1 METEC
6 EVRRR
11 LMCRRDWVVGG
22 RSALGSGSFGAIL
35 PSSRSYTYIYMYL
48 SQRGARE
55 FSRSL
60 ERARWARPTLDMAG
74 VTPGVGYA

>member
-1 METEC
+1 MRGPQAPDVPKGLGGGGPFC
-6 EVRRR
+6 IGIRQF
-11 LMCRRDWVVGG
+11 RRDLAVKPQ
-22 RSALGSGSFGAIL
+22 LHL
-35 PSSRSYTYIYMYL
+35 YIYMYL

-60 ERARWARPTLDMAG
+60 ERARWARPTLEMAG